1 MTTFKNTIIPCQKCG
16 KLIAVKVR
24 DFENGAIQCT
34 HPGCG
39 HINQLTQAFYDERIL
54 LGLPSFGQLV
64 YQKDPALRYP
74 LRVGVNT
81 VGHSSSCTVHV
92 KRFIND
98 GKCYL
103 SRKHCTIEVLF
114 DKWTGKLRYTLQ
126 DGVIDPES
134 GQYKN
139 SLNGT
144 FLNSYLLQN
153 GEKMDIADQGLV
165 GLGGVDVFRLEAYFI
180 PQSMLQTYLT
190 QKLLEPDETQ

>member
-1 MTTFKNTIIPCQKCG
+1 MTTFKNTILPCQKCG

-34 HPGCG
+34 HTGCG

-64 YQKDPALRYP
+64 YQQNPALRYS
-74 LRVGVNT
+74 LRAGINT
-81 VGHSSSCTVHV
+81 VGHSSSCTVHTE
-92 KRFIND
+92 RFMHD

-114 DKWTGKLRYTLQ
+114 DKWEGELRYTLQ
-126 DGVIDPES
+126 DGAIEPES

-144 FLNSYLLQN
+144 LLNGYLLQN
-153 GEKMDIADQGLV
+153 GDKLDIPDQGLV
-165 GLGGVDVFRLEAYFI
+165 CLGGVDIFRLEAYFI
-180 PQSMLQTYLT
+180 PPSMLQTYLMS
-190 QKLLEPDETQ
+190 KSFEPDETQ